1 MRFIGM
7 FIYFWIFLALAIVV
21 MFLGG
26 LSGVVGTFYVM
37 VEQGD
42 LKENLKIVTTILVLV
57 WLLLMVLRYYNKK
70 AIKKNKLLKRK
81 TAERKT
87 HE

>member
-42 LKENLKIVTTILVLV
+42 LKDNLTTVTTILVLI
-57 WLLLMVLRYYNKK
+57 WFLLIVLRYYNKK
-70 AIKKNKLLKRK
+70 AIKKNKLLKLEA
-81 TAERKT
+81 AEK
-87 HE
+87 EAK

>member
-1 MRFIGM
+1 MRFIGL

-42 LKENLKIVTTILVLV
+42 LKDNLTTVITILVLI
-57 WLLLMVLRYYNKK
+57 WCLLMVLRYYNKK
-70 AIKKNKLLKRK
+70 AIKKSQLPTELK
-81 TAERKT
+81 TQGLGS
-87 HE
+87 

>member
-42 LKENLKIVTTILVLV
+42 LKDNLTTVVTILVLI
-57 WLLLMVLRYYNKK
+57 WFLLIVLRYYNKK
-70 AIKKNKLLKRK
+70 AIKKNKLLKLEA
-81 TAERKT
+81 AEK
-87 HE
+87 EAK

>member
-1 MRFIGM
+1 MRFIGL

-42 LKENLKIVTTILVLV
+42 LKDNLTTVITILVLI
-57 WLLLMVLRYYNKK
+57 WCLLMVLRYYNKK
-70 AIKKNKLLKRK
+70 AIKKNKLLKLEATEK
-81 TAERKT
+81 EAK
-87 HE
+87 

>member
-1 MRFIGM
+1 MRFIGL

-42 LKENLKIVTTILVLV
+42 LKDNLTTVITILVLI
-57 WLLLMVLRYYNKK
+57 WCLLMVLRYYNKK
-70 AIKKNKLLKRK
+70 AIKKSQLPTEL
-81 TAERKT
+81 
-87 HE
+87 